1 MPEIQSRENTGLKQ
15 SKQKK
20 VFLKLRQHCKPPT
33 MAVGCFWEL
42 EDPQS
47 STQLRNSGE
56 PGSLQ
61 KLPTNRSFCQQELE
75 TLLAHFLGFPLIFS
89 DAYLALVG
97 EENAKDVETHTDS
110 KYVLG
115 KLYASLTFTFLF

>member
-1 MPEIQSRENTGLKQ
+1 
-15 SKQKK
+15 
-20 VFLKLRQHCKPPT
+20 

-47 STQLRNSGE
+47 STQL
-56 PGSLQ
+56 
-61 KLPTNRSFCQQELE
+61 PTNRSFCEQELE
-75 TLLAHFLGFPLIFS
+75 TLLAHFLAFPLIFS

-97 EENAKDVETHTDS
+97 EEYAKDAETHTYS